1 MRRFAPLVAALA
13 TVPLLAFGPAERI
26 ASTHWAVIIGISD
39 YIHFDDVTG
48 GDLPGAEHDARGV
61 RDVLLSKYGF
71 PADNIR
77 MILNREATRANIES
91 ALTEWL
97 PERARPGDNVT
108 VFYAGHGS
116 QMWDESGDEDDG
128 LDETLAPADVSP
140 TSTEF
145 DISDDDFGAWLRAL
159 PTDNVVVFLDN
170 CSSGSGTRDVTPFS
184 RTRQLGRDITQL
196 EKPATVSR
204 RALPNARDK
213 TGFDAQGAN
222 VLELAAA
229 QPDQPAVDAFFP
241 GEDGADPFHGGAF
254 TTFLIRE
261 LWRAPGDMS
270 YEDAYRR
277 VTDDLKRNRF
287 EQDPYLSEDVGIKS
301 LPLFF
306 VEGGSQ
312 GTATAFLPVLSVS
325 GSTAELQGGQALG
338 ITLGSTFN
346 TADGARMVV
355 ESVSSDRSQARVLRG
370 SVSEGDRATL
380 EGYRF
385 SSSSLRV
392 NVAGVDSA
400 TSDALASALEGTDG
414 VVLIHDEAS
423 FSDLLLRR
431 RGSDIRV
438 VGMDGAARHVFPA
451 GPEGSSDLANAL
463 LREAS
468 AKGLGNMENPAQP
481 FGLDVWLAGDASSF
495 GIGENVRFLAE
506 AQRSGYLT
514 LVDLG
519 TDGTVTVLF
528 PNPYDRDNAVTEG
541 QRIEFPTESMQSEI
555 QAMPPAG
562 RGMVRAFLTS
572 EPLDIAVGDDFTS
585 GNIELADLIAEA
597 VRSAAGSVEGSDGA
611 VRLDSWGSAS
621 VMYEIHN

>member
-1 MRRFAPLVAALA
+1 MRRFAPLMAAL
-13 TVPLLAFGPAERI
+13 TVVPLLAFGPADRI
-26 ASTHWAVIIGISD
+26 APTHWAVIIGISD
-39 YIHFDDVTG
+39 YIHYDDVTG

-77 MILNREATRANIES
+77 MILNQEATRANIEA

-184 RTRQLGRDITQL
+184 RTRQLGRDVTSI
-196 EKPATVSR
+196 ERPATITR

-241 GEDGADPFHGGAF
+241 GEEGTEPFHGGAF

-261 LWRAPGDMS
+261 LWRAPGNMS

-312 GTATAFLPVLSVS
+312 GTSTAFLPILSTS

-338 ITLGSTFN
+338 ITLGSTFS
-346 TADGARMVV
+346 TDDGARMVV
-355 ESVSSDRSQARVLRG
+355 ESVSPDRSQVRVLTG
-370 SVSEGDRATL
+370 SVSEGERATL

-385 SSSSLRV
+385 SSSALRI
-392 NVAGVDSA
+392 NVAGVDSG
-400 TSDALASALEGTDG
+400 TSDALTSALEGADG
-414 VVLIHDEAS
+414 VVLIHDEAA
-423 FSDLLLRR
+423 FSDLILRR
-431 RGSDIRV
+431 RGSDVRV

-451 GPEGSSDLANAL
+451 GTEGASDLANAL

-468 AKGLGNMENPAQP
+468 AKGLGDMENPAQP
-481 FGLDVWLAGDASSF
+481 FGLDVWLAGDVSSF

-506 AQRSGYLT
+506 AERTGYLT

-528 PNPYDRDNAVTEG
+528 PNPYDRDNAVSEG

-562 RGMVRAFLTS
+562 RGMVRAFLTP
-572 EPLDIAVGDDFTS
+572 EPLDIAVGDDFTT
-585 GNIELADLIAEA
+585 GTLELADLIAA
-597 VRSAAGSVEGSDGA
+597 VEGSDGA

>member
-13 TVPLLAFGPAERI
+13 VVPLLAFGPAERI
-26 ASTHWAVIIGISD
+26 APTHWAVIIGISD
-39 YIHFDDVTG
+39 YIHYDDVTG

-71 PADNIR
+71 PAYNIR
-77 MILNREATRANIES
+77 MILNQEATRANIEA

-145 DISDDDFGAWLRAL
+145 DISDDEFGAWLRAL

-184 RTRQLGRDITQL
+184 RTRQLGRDVTAIDR
-196 EKPATVSR
+196 PATMSR
-204 RALPNARDK
+204 RALPNARDE

-222 VLELAAA
+222 VLEVAAA

-241 GEDGADPFHGGAF
+241 GQDGADPFHGGAF

-261 LWRAPGDMS
+261 LWRAPADMS

-287 EQDPYLSEDVGIKS
+287 TQDPYLSEDVASKS

-312 GTATAFLPVLSVS
+312 SGAAASLPVLSVS

-338 ITLGSTFN
+338 ITLGSTFS

-355 ESVSSDRSQARVLRG
+355 ESVTSARSQARVLNG
-370 SVSEGDRATL
+370 SVNEGDRASF
-380 EGYRF
+380 EGFRF
-385 SSSSLRV
+385 PTSSLRV
-392 NVAGVDSA
+392 NVAGVDA
-400 TSDALASALEGTDG
+400 GTRDALADALSGSDG
-414 VVLIHDEAS
+414 VVLVPDEQS

-438 VGMDGAARHVFPA
+438 VGMDGAERHVFPVGADGA
-451 GPEGSSDLANAL
+451 GELASAL

-468 AKGLGNMENPAQP
+468 AKGLGDMENPAQP
-481 FGLDVWLAGDASSF
+481 FALDVWLAGEVSSF
-495 GIGENVRFLAE
+495 GIGEKLMHFVRE
-506 AQRSGYLT
+506 APPGASRPPMSGA
-514 LVDLG
+514 
-519 TDGTVTVLF
+519 
-528 PNPYDRDNAVTEG
+528 PKA
-541 QRIEFPTESMQSEI
+541 I
-555 QAMPPAG
+555 
-562 RGMVRAFLTS
+562 
-572 EPLDIAVGDDFTS
+572 
-585 GNIELADLIAEA
+585 
-597 VRSAAGSVEGSDGA
+597 
-611 VRLDSWGSAS
+611 
-621 VMYEIHN
+621 

>member
-1 MRRFAPLVAALA
+1 MRRFAPLVAALS

-26 ASTHWAVIIGISD
+26 APTHWAVIIGISD
-39 YIHFDDVTG
+39 YIHYDDTTG

-77 MILNREATRANIES
+77 MLLNQEATRANIES

-159 PTDNVVVFLDN
+159 PTENVVVFLDN

-184 RTRQLGRDITQL
+184 RTRQLGRDVSSI
-196 EKPATVSR
+196 ERPATMSR

-213 TGFDAQGAN
+213 TGFDAQGAH
-222 VLELAAA
+222 VLEVAAA
-229 QPDQPAVDAFFP
+229 QPDQAAVDAFFP
-241 GEDGADPFHGGAF
+241 GEEGAAPFHGGAF

-261 LWRAPGDMS
+261 LWRAPGNMS
-270 YEDAYRR
+270 YEEAYRR

-287 EQDPYLSEDVGIKS
+287 EQDPYLSRDVASKS

-306 VEGGSQ
+306 VEGGSR
-312 GTATAFLPVLSVS
+312 GTRSAFLSVLGVT

-338 ITLGSTFN
+338 ITLGSTFS
-346 TADGARMVV
+346 TSDGARLIV
-355 ESVSSDRSQARVLRG
+355 ESVSSDRSQVRILTG
-370 SVSEGDRATL
+370 SVSEGDRANL

-385 SSSSLRV
+385 ASTPLRV
-392 NVAGVDSA
+392 NTAGVDSG
-400 TSDALASALEGTDG
+400 TTDALSSALQGSNG
-414 VVLIHDEAS
+414 VLLVPEEAS
-423 FSDLLLRR
+423 FADLILRR
-431 RGSDIRV
+431 RGNDIRV

-451 GPEGSSDLANAL
+451 GAQGAADLSSAL

-468 AKGLGNMENPAQP
+468 AKGLGDMENPAQP
-481 FGLDVWLAGDASSF
+481 FGLEVWLAGDVSSF

-506 AQRSGYLT
+506 AERDGYLT
-514 LVDLG
+514 LVDIG

-528 PNPYDRDNAVTEG
+528 PNPYDRDNAVAEG

-562 RGMVRAFLTS
+562 RGMVRAFLTP
-572 EPLDIAVGDDFTS
+572 EPLNVAVGDDFTT
-585 GNIELADLIAEA
+585 GNLDLAELVAAA
-597 VRSAAGSVEGSDGA
+597 VRTAAGTVDGSEGA

>member
-1 MRRFAPLVAALA
+1 MRRFAPVVAAMA
-13 TVPLLAFGPAERI
+13 AVPLLAFGPAERI
-26 ASTHWAVIIGISD
+26 APTHWAVIIGISD
-39 YIHFDDVTG
+39 YIHYDDVTG
-48 GDLPGAEHDARGV
+48 GDLPGAEHDARGM
-61 RDVLLSKYGF
+61 RDVLLSRYGF
-71 PADNIR
+71 PPDNIR
-77 MILNREATRANIES
+77 MLLNQEATRANIEV

-145 DISDDDFGAWLRAL
+145 DISDDEFGAWLRAL

-184 RTRQLGRDITQL
+184 RTRQLGRDVSEIDR
-196 EKPATVSR
+196 PATISR
-204 RALPNARDK
+204 RALANERDR
-213 TGFDAQGAN
+213 TGFDSQGAN

-241 GEDGADPFHGGAF
+241 GENGADPFHGGAF

-261 LWRAPGDMS
+261 LWRAPADMS

-277 VTDDLKRNRF
+277 VSDHLKRNRF
-287 EQDPYLSEDVGIKS
+287 EQDPYLSEDVASKS

-306 VEGGSQ
+306 VEGGSR
-312 GTATAFLPVLSVS
+312 GTSSASLPVLSIS

-338 ITLGSTFN
+338 ITLGSTLS

-355 ESVSSDRSQARVLRG
+355 ESVSSDRSQARVLTG
-370 SVSEGDRATL
+370 SVSEVDRATL

-385 SSSSLRV
+385 PSSPLRV
-392 NVAGVDSA
+392 NVAGADTGTA
-400 TSDALASALEGTDG
+400 DALASAIEGSEAI
-414 VVLIHDEAS
+414 VLIHDEES
-423 FSDLLLRR
+423 YSDLLLRR
-431 RGSDIRV
+431 RGMDIRV

-451 GPEGSSDLANAL
+451 GAEGATDLADAL
-463 LREAS
+463 MREAS
-468 AKGLGNMENPAQP
+468 AKRLGDMENPAQS
-481 FGLDVWLAGDASSF
+481 FSLEVWLAGGVSSF
-495 GIGENVRFLAE
+495 GIGENVRFLGEAE
-506 AQRSGYLT
+506 RSGYLT

-528 PNPYDRDNAVTEG
+528 PNPYDRENAVTAG
-541 QRIEFPTESMQSEI
+541 QRIEFPTESMEFEI

-562 RGMVRAFLTS
+562 RGMVRAFLTP
-572 EPLDIAVGDDFTS
+572 EPLDIAVGDDFTA
-585 GNIELADLIAEA
+585 GKLELADLIADA
-597 VRSAAGSVEGSDGA
+597 VRRAAGPAEGSDGA

-621 VMYEIHN
+621 LMYEIHN

>member
-1 MRRFAPLVAALA
+1 MRRFAPLMAAL
-13 TVPLLAFGPAERI
+13 TVVPLLAFGPADRI
-26 ASTHWAVIIGISD
+26 APTHWAVIIGISD
-39 YIHFDDVTG
+39 YIHYDDVTG

-77 MILNREATRANIES
+77 MILNQEATRANIEA

-184 RTRQLGRDITQL
+184 RTRQLGRDVTSI
-196 EKPATVSR
+196 ERPATITR

-241 GEDGADPFHGGAF
+241 GEEGTEPFHGGAF

-261 LWRAPGDMS
+261 LWRAPGNMS

-312 GTATAFLPVLSVS
+312 GTSTAFLPILSTS

-338 ITLGSTFN
+338 ITLGSTFS
-346 TADGARMVV
+346 TDDGARMVV
-355 ESVSSDRSQARVLRG
+355 ESVSPDRSQVRVLTG
-370 SVSEGDRATL
+370 SVSEGERATL

-385 SSSSLRV
+385 SSSALRI
-392 NVAGVDSA
+392 NVAGVDSG
-400 TSDALASALEGTDG
+400 TSDALTSALEGADG
-414 VVLIHDEAS
+414 VVLIHDEAA
-423 FSDLLLRR
+423 FSDLILRR
-431 RGSDIRV
+431 RGSDVRV

-451 GPEGSSDLANAL
+451 GTEGASDLANAL

-468 AKGLGNMENPAQP
+468 AKGLGDMENPAQP
-481 FGLDVWLAGDASSF
+481 FGLDVWLAGDVSSF

-506 AQRSGYLT
+506 AERTGYLT

-528 PNPYDRDNAVTEG
+528 PNPYDRDNAVSEG

-562 RGMVRAFLTS
+562 RGMVRAFLTP
-572 EPLDIAVGDDFTS
+572 EPLDIAVGDDFTT
-585 GNIELADLIAEA
+585 GTLELADLIAAA
-597 VRSAAGSVEGSDGA
+597 VRSAAGAVEGSDGA